1 MHRLSHLSFAFQ
13 PFSRHSCLLH
23 HQQQLM
29 EKVIETS
36 VMPVILLNLL
46 SIAAL
51 LHCFC
56 CNCLPSYSFLPP
68 IVWISI
74 HSIHMYFGVV
84 LTDVWTWTVVSL
96 P

>member
-1 MHRLSHLSFAFQ
+1 MHRLSHLSFALQ
-13 PFSRHSCLLH
+13 PFSRHSCLLDH
-23 HQQQLM
+23 HQQLM
-29 EKVIETS
+29 GKVIETS
-36 VMPVILLNLL
+36 VMPMILLNLL

-56 CNCLPSYSFLPP
+56 CLPSYSFLPP

-84 LTDVWTWTVVSL
+84 LTDVWTWTVVWL